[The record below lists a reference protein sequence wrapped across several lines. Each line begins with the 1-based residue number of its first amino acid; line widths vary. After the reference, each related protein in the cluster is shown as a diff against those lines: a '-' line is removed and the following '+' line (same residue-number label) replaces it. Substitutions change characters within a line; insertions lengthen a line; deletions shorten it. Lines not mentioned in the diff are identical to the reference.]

1 MLECNVIVNKLV
13 KGSFVIIVIGKG
25 SLLSDTVGGAWVSST
40 CTVFAYTEHLRA
52 GADPVRL
59 QHRLQQVNTPL
70 VWQECERALA
80 AVVQLH
86 SERGCLG
93 TSPTPVHRL
102 RLICIREPGGDG
114 PLY

>member
-52 GADPVRL
+52 GADPGGTAASTATSEHPSSMAGVR
-59 QHRLQQVNTPL
+59 
-70 VWQECERALA
+70 E
-80 AVVQLH
+80 
-86 SERGCLG
+86 
-93 TSPTPVHRL
+93 SPSGSSATTF
-102 RLICIREPGGDG
+102 
-114 PLY
+114 